1 MNEQPQPAA
10 AGENCGVTHWVLHV
24 DMDQFIAA
32 VELLRRP
39 ELRGRP
45 VVVGGD
51 GDPTKRGVVST
62 ASYEAREYGV
72 HSGLP
77 LRTAARRC
85 PEAVFLAVDRELYE
99 SASAKVMATLHQLD
113 AVVEVLGWDE
123 AFLAVETDDPEA
135 YAREIQRRVRAAT
148 DLDCSVGIGQNKLQA
163 KLATGFG
170 KPAGV
175 FRLTHESW
183 FVLLGERPT
192 DVLWGI
198 GSKTARRLSEM
209 GISTVLE
216 LSRADPQ
223 ALAVAVGPTTG
234 PWLVRLAQG
243 RASSTVVSAPY
254 IARSHSRE
262 TTFQQDL
269 EDWDRVRREVAVLVR
284 QVAQDVTDEQ
294 RRAVRVVV
302 KVRYA
307 PFTTRTHGR
316 ALTAPSS
323 DVEAIEHAALAAL
336 DAFTSRGPVRL
347 LGVRAELEV

>member
-1 MNEQPQPAA
+1 M
-10 AGENCGVTHWVLHV
+10 THWVLHV
-24 DMDQFIAA
+24 DLDQFIAA

-72 HSGLP
+72 HSGMP

-99 SASAKVMATLHQLD
+99 AASAKVMATLREVD

-135 YAREIQRRVRAAT
+135 SAREIQQRVRAAT
-148 DLDCSVGIGQNKLQA
+148 DLDCSVGIGQNRLQA

-170 KPAGV
+170 KPAGI
-175 FRLTHESW
+175 FRLTHASW
-183 FVLLGERPT
+183 FAVLGERPT

-198 GSKTARRLSEM
+198 GSKTAKRLSGM

-216 LSRADPQ
+216 LSQADPQ
-223 ALAVAVGPTTG
+223 ALAAAFGPTTG
-234 PWLVRLAQG
+234 PWLARLAQG
-243 RASSTVVSAPY
+243 RGSSTVVSAPY
-254 IARSHSRE
+254 TARSHSRE

-269 EDWDRVRREVAVLVR
+269 DDWDRVRQEVAVLVR
-284 QVAQDVTDEQ
+284 RVAEDVADGQ

-307 PFTTRTHGR
+307 PFTTLTHGR
-316 ALTAPSS
+316 ALTAPSA
-323 DVEAIEHAALAAL
+323 DVEAIGQAALAAL
-336 DAFTSRGPVRL
+336 DTFTSRRPVRL
-347 LGVRAELEV
+347 LGVRAELEPTNPTRQPERPSETEG

>member
-1 MNEQPQPAA
+1 VDTT
-10 AGENCGVTHWVLHV
+10 GENCGVTHWVLHV

-72 HSGLP
+72 HSGMP

-85 PEAVFLAVDRELYE
+85 PEAMFLAVDRELYE
-99 SASAKVMATLHQLD
+99 AASAKVMTALQELD

-123 AFLAVETDDPEA
+123 AFLAVETEDPEA
-135 YAREIQRRVRAAT
+135 WALEIQQRVRAAT

-163 KLATGFG
+163 KMATSFG
-170 KPAGV
+170 KPAGI
-175 FRLTHESW
+175 FRLTNESW
-183 FVLLGERPT
+183 FALLSERPT
-192 DVLWGI
+192 DALWGI
-198 GSKTARRLSEM
+198 GSKTAKRLSGM

-216 LSRADPQ
+216 LARADPQ
-223 ALAVAVGPTTG
+223 ALAAAVGPMTG
-234 PWLVRLAQG
+234 PWLVQLAQG
-243 RASSTVVSAPY
+243 RGSSTVVSAPY

-269 EDWDRVRREVAVLVR
+269 EDWDEVCREVAVLGR
-284 QVAQDVTDEQ
+284 RVAEDVAHGQ

-316 ALTAPSS
+316 ALASPSS
-323 DVEAIEHAALAAL
+323 DVGAIEQAALAAL
-336 DAFTSRGPVRL
+336 AAFTSRRPVRL
-347 LGVRAELEV
+347 LGVRAELEI